1 MRRKDRE
8 ITDNA
13 KIDEIIQR
21 CECCRLGFNSED
33 GAYILPLS
41 FGFEHRDGKRFFYFH
56 SAAEGR
62 KIDLIKRGGNIG
74 FELDCG
80 YQLHT
85 ADTACGYTAAFSSVI
100 GTGKVEILTDTQDKL
115 YGLERLMEHIAGTA
129 KWEFSPEM
137 LEQVCVFRL
146 EVTELSCKV
155 HL

>member
-8 ITDNA
+8 INDE
-13 KIDEIIQR
+13 KQIDEIIEK
-21 CECCRLGFNSED
+21 CDCCRLGFNSED
-33 GAYILPLS
+33 GAYIVPLS
-41 FGFEHRDGKRFFYFH
+41 FGYEKQYGRRYFYFH

-62 KIDLIKRGGNIG
+62 KIDLIKIGGKVG

-85 ADTACGYTAAFSSVI
+85 ADSACGYTAAFSSVI
-100 GTGKVEILTDTQDKL
+100 GTGRVELLTETDDKI
-115 YGLERLMEHIAGTA
+115 YGLGRLMKQAAGLEGC
-129 KWEFSPEM
+129 EFSPEM
-137 LEQVCVFRL
+137 LAQVCVFRL

>member
-8 ITDNA
+8 ITDE
-13 KIDEIIQR
+13 KQIDEIISR
-21 CECCRLGFNSED
+21 CECCRLGFNSEK
-33 GAYILPLS
+33 GAYIVPLS
-41 FGFEHRDGKRFFYFH
+41 FGYENRDGKRYFYFH

-62 KIDLIKRGGNIG
+62 KIDLIRSGGEVG

-80 YQLHT
+80 YELHS

-100 GTGKVEILTDTQDKL
+100 GTGRAQLLTDEADKI
-115 YGLERLMEHIAGTA
+115 YGLERLMEHTAGLEGCT
-129 KWEFSPEM
+129 FSAEM
-137 LEQVCVFRL
+137 LAQVCVFRL